1 MGVTDSLKSAMSQ
14 ATKKATE
21 YAGSHKSQIGA
32 GLDKV
37 GEMADKAT
45 KGKYKTQ
52 IHTGRDKAKEAV
64 NKMGGPQDTIQ
75 GEATE
80 KPTDAGAEKTA
91 ETASDQASDQTPG
104 DQEATK

>member
-1 MGVTDSLKSAMSQ
+1 MGITDSLKGAMSQ

-37 GEMADKAT
+37 GDMAEKAN
-45 KGKYKTQ
+45 KGKYKSQ
-52 IHTGRDKAKEAV
+52 IDMGRSKAKDAV
-64 NKMGGPQDTIQ
+64 NKIGGPQETIQ

-80 KPTDAGAEKTA
+80 KPADA
-91 ETASDQASDQTPG
+91 ASDQKPEDQ
-104 DQEATK
+104 

>member
-1 MGVTDSLKSAMSQ
+1 MGITDSLKGAMNQ

-37 GEMADKAT
+37 GDMADKAT
-45 KGKYKTQ
+45 KGKYKSQ
-52 IHTGRDKAKEAV
+52 IDVGKGKAKDAV
-64 NKMGGPQDTIQ
+64 NKMGGPMETIP

-80 KPTDAGAEKTA
+80 KPTDA
-91 ETASDQASDQTPG
+91 ASDQNPG
-104 DQEATK
+104 DQAPGDQDATK